1 MMNDKTYYRSSLL
14 ILNLVFFFLFESHYS
29 QTKIDINELVGFE
42 NFISNEIKEG
52 EIAGAEVLIFKNN
65 NIIWHKNLG
74 YRNYSSKSPLK
85 KNSIYYIQSMTK
97 PIISVAIMQL
107 IEKGLLKLDDL
118 AESYIPEMKN
128 LKLIIDPNKGIDG
141 PVKDIER
148 KITIK
153 QLLTHTSG
161 LSHGLGENLY
171 EKQLFKLMY
180 NELFDPAD
188 YIKLEQRIEA
198 LFKAP
203 LISQPGEKWYYSAST
218 DVLALILQRI
228 TKNPINRYLKENIFD
243 PLEMNDTGYNV
254 NLNKEDRIMM
264 VHLKN
269 EEGEL
274 ILSPTQVP
282 IQGNT
287 LYGGTHG
294 LFSSIEDY
302 LQFCRMILNN
312 GKLNGKKI
320 LSKKSVKLMIKNHV
334 QNFLGSSR
342 GFGLGFG
349 VLVDAEK
356 ESSPANDGQIY
367 WGGYFKT
374 HFFIDHKEDLIA
386 IFMTQKFPDSYEYV
400 VELNKYIYRA
410 IQ

>member
-312 GKLNGKKI
+312 GKLNGKK
-320 LSKKSVKLMIKNHV
+320 
-334 QNFLGSSR
+334 
-342 GFGLGFG
+342 
-349 VLVDAEK
+349 
-356 ESSPANDGQIY
+356 Y
-367 WGGYFKT
+367 
-374 HFFIDHKEDLIA
+374 
-386 IFMTQKFPDSYEYV
+386 
-400 VELNKYIYRA
+400 
-410 IQ
+410 

>member
-1 MMNDKTYYRSSLL
+1 M
-14 ILNLVFFFLFESHYS
+14 FETVYS
-29 QTKIDINELVGFE
+29 QTNIDINQLVGFE
-42 NFISNEIKEG
+42 NFLNKEIKNG
-52 EIAGAEVLIFKNN
+52 EIAGAEVLIFKNKK
-65 NIIWHKNLG
+65 IIWHKNLG
-74 YRNYSSKSPLK
+74 YKNYLSKISLK

-107 IEKGLLKLDDL
+107 IEKGLLKLNDL
-118 AESYIPEMKN
+118 AEIYIPEMKN
-128 LKLIIDPNKGIDG
+128 LKVIIDPNQGING
-141 PVKDIER
+141 PKRDLER

-188 YIKLEQRIEA
+188 YNKLEERIEA

-203 LISQPGEKWYYSAST
+203 LVGQPGEKWYYSAST

-228 TKNPINRYLKENIFD
+228 TKKPINIYLKENIFD
-243 PLEMNDTGYNV
+243 PLEMDASGYNV
-254 NLNKEDRIMM
+254 NLNKEDRIML

-274 ILSPTQVP
+274 ILSPTQVE
-282 IQGNT
+282 IQGNN

-302 LQFCRMILNN
+302 LEFCKMILNN
-312 GKLNGKKI
+312 GILNGKKI
-320 LSKKSVKLMIKNHV
+320 LSKKSINLMIKNHV
-334 QNFLGSSR
+334 GNFLGPSR

-349 VLVDAEK
+349 ILVDAEK
-356 ESSPANDGQIY
+356 ESSPANNGQIY

-374 HFFIDHKEDLIA
+374 HFFIDSKEDLIA
-386 IFMTQKFPDSYEYV
+386 IFMTQKFPNSYEYI
-400 VELNKYIYRA
+400 VELNKHINKA
-410 IQ
+410 IR